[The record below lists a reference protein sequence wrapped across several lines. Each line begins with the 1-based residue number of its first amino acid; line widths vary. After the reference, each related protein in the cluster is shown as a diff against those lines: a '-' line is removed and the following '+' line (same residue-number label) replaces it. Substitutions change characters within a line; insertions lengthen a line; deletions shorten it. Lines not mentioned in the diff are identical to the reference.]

1 MHLWGEECSPRNQL
15 LAFVTV
21 TQRVTHFLYSVL
33 ITVTL
38 TQQPLHF
45 LLITWSNMLQK
56 KPREER
62 MRNQYKR
69 LHFKGKKKAKSN
81 LLKHKMKGTDYERR
95 TQTLGSRNQR
105 CHSTKPPNGHSV
117 LKRNC
122 SWLTSLSIK
131 KLKQFLLSSL
141 DSIMKL
147 SSLCAKTCL

>member
-1 MHLWGEECSPRNQL
+1 MGW
-15 LAFVTV
+15 
-21 TQRVTHFLYSVL
+21 RV
-33 ITVTL
+33 L
-38 TQQPLHF
+38 TQKPASRICHSNTVGDTFSVQCPYHCHLDSAAAPLPPHH
-45 LLITWSNMLQK
+45 LKQYATK
-56 KPREER
+56 KNQGKRGWETNIKGFILRE
-62 MRNQYKR
+62 
-69 LHFKGKKKAKSN
+69 KKKAKSN